1 MRRTGNARGGVSGW
15 QRAAR
20 QCVGQQQRQFCAA
33 AVDSR
38 VGSPQIVAMF
48 FVPTSIFE
56 VHAPPPAHPS
66 PALAAAHTAAH
77 TAARP
82 PPPQS
87 ASTVYKVGACLFI
100 FFQLVR
106 AAQPALPKRERETR
120 APF

>member
-1 MRRTGNARGGVSGW
+1 MRGVESAGGREQHGSVWGSSSGSSVRP
-15 QRAAR
+15 QLTQESDRR
-20 QCVGQQQRQFCAA
+20 RSSPCSS
-33 AVDSR
+33 SR
-38 VGSPQIVAMF
+38 P
-48 FVPTSIFE
+48 PYLRCTP
-56 VHAPPPAHPS
+56 PPPAPPS